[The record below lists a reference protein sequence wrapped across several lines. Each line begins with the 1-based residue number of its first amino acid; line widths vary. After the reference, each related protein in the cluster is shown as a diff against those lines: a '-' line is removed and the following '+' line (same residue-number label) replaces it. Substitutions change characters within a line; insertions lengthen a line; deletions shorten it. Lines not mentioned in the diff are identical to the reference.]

1 MKECLYRGRDIYTKE
16 LVEGILI
23 QGVRTYIA
31 TKQAIEDM
39 IVSVA
44 YMAGIRLVEV
54 DPTTV
59 SEFTGC
65 TDLNGTRIFTNDK
78 VYEGCNGLIGTV
90 IWDEKLGTY
99 RLDIGETYLIADAR
113 VEWIVLKDVKSKH
126 VGRIEYLGPT
136 GKIVER
142 IEYKDEKEFIEKIRE
157 ATYSGAPIRIAL
169 YKDING
175 KHISKDFIKELDPPP
190 HGVYTTM
197 DPRIM
202 LEEN

>member
-16 LVEGILI
+16 LVEGVLI

-65 TDLNGTRIFTNDK
+65 VDLNGTKIFTNDK
-78 VYEGCNGLIGTV
+78 VYEGCNGLVGTV
-90 IWDEKLGTY
+90 IWDKKLGTY
-99 RLDIGETYLIADAR
+99 RLDIGETYLIADAHI
-113 VEWIVLKDVKSKH
+113 EWIVLKDVKSIH
-126 VGRIEYLGPT
+126 VGRIEYFGPT

-157 ATYSGAPIRIAL
+157 ATYSGVPIRIAL
-169 YKDING
+169 YKDANG

-190 HGVYTTM
+190 RGVYDII

-202 LEEN
+202 LKED

>member
-16 LVEGILI
+16 LVEGVLI

-65 TDLNGTRIFTNDK
+65 VDSNGTRIFTNDK

-90 IWDEKLGTY
+90 IWDKKLGTY

-113 VEWIVLKDVKSKH
+113 IEWIVLKDVKSRR
-126 VGRIEYLGPT
+126 VGRIEYFGPT
-136 GKIVER
+136 GKITER

-157 ATYSGAPIRIAL
+157 ATYSGVPIRIAF

-190 HGVYTTM
+190 HGVYTVI

-202 LEEN
+202 LEKN

>member
-16 LVEGILI
+16 LVEGVLI

-65 TDLNGTRIFTNDK
+65 VDLNGTKIFTNDK
-78 VYEGCNGLIGTV
+78 VYEG
-90 IWDEKLGTY
+90 
-99 RLDIGETYLIADAR
+99 
-113 VEWIVLKDVKSKH
+113 
-126 VGRIEYLGPT
+126 
-136 GKIVER
+136 
-142 IEYKDEKEFIEKIRE
+142 
-157 ATYSGAPIRIAL
+157 
-169 YKDING
+169 
-175 KHISKDFIKELDPPP
+175 
-190 HGVYTTM
+190 
-197 DPRIM
+197 
-202 LEEN
+202 